1 VFIGDDITALK
12 IGVWDAAKEEWS
24 TDYIQFNNKTEARK
38 DARQVNFTT
47 TKFAPMAMLQSRCM
61 DYPYQDW
68 KLRCIEDELALLD
81 LTTKRI
87 KL

>member
-1 VFIGDDITALK
+1 
-12 IGVWDAAKEEWS
+12 
-24 TDYIQFNNKTEARK
+24 
-38 DARQVNFTT
+38 
-47 TKFAPMAMLQSRCM
+47 MAMLQSRCM